1 MCKAGIEIYDVYP
14 MSASTLI
21 GARDRVHFKKN
32 VFPKAMDALTWWYLR
47 NDTQKTLN
55 VCFQP

>member
-1 MCKAGIEIYDVYP
+1 MCKAGIKIYDVYP

-21 GARDRVHFKKN
+21 GARDRIHFLDG
-32 VFPKAMDALTWWYLR
+32 VFPKAMEALTWWYLS
-47 NDTQKTLN
+47 NDKQKTLD

>member
-1 MCKAGIEIYDVYP
+1 MCKAGIKIYDVYP

-21 GARDRVHFKKN
+21 GARDRVHFLDE
-32 VFPKAMDALTWWYLR
+32 VFPKAMEALTWWYLS
-47 NDTQKTLN
+47 NDKQKTLD